1 MNRVK
6 VGFFS
11 LSEGLPPD
19 EERRYLQWHQLDH
32 MPEQYQLPGLVF
44 GQRWRSSDALRAARL
59 VALDEWDRVDHVVS
73 YLMGNP
79 VEPTLDEF
87 ANLGRHLAEL
97 GRYPVA
103 LPSVFVGALRWLAA
117 ESARRVHVSAEVVPM
132 RPNRGVYL
140 IVEQP
145 TGDLADHLPWRH
157 VEAHPRLLGVPG
169 VAGIWVFGTTG
180 RFQKWQRT
188 EGDFRF
194 TVCYLDGDPL
204 DAAAGVG
211 PIVRDAWADAP
222 SRLLL
227 AAPYASLIPWPWDE
241 PGP

>member
-11 LSEGLPPD
+11 LSEGMPPD
-19 EERRYLQWHQLDH
+19 EELRYLQWHQLDH

-44 GQRWRSSDALRAARL
+44 GQRWRASDALRAARL
-59 VALDEWDRVDHVVS
+59 VAVDGWAGVEHVVT

-103 LPSVFVGALRWLAA
+103 LPSVFVGALRWLSA
-117 ESARRVHVSAEVVPM
+117 EAARRVHVSAEVVPM
-132 RPNRGVYL
+132 RPNRGIYL

-145 TGDLADHLPWRH
+145 TGDLDAHLQRRH
-157 VEAHPRLLGVPG
+157 VETHPRLLDVPG
-169 VAGIWVFGTTG
+169 VAGIWVFGSTR

-188 EGDFRF
+188 EGDYRF
-194 TVCYLDGDPL
+194 TVCYLDSDPL
-204 DAAAGVG
+204 AVATGVG
-211 PIVRDAWADAP
+211 EVVRDAWADAP

-227 AAPYASLIPWPWDE
+227 AAPYASLVPWLWDDATE
-241 PGP
+241 